1 MANSADA
8 ISGDKVFDTIEAGI
22 IKLITGESAKGV
34 GSNENFI
41 SHMTA
46 DIVYLVLAILALLP
60 IFMIEAW
67 IRWTKEKFSVLRL
80 VFDIIIHAIIPT
92 ILIFVPGYLGVS
104 WGFMRHILPDAYYVM
119 IAVIGI
125 FYLGGIIK
133 IISRL
138 IIGDR
143 SDYQDLTE
151 DYDEPDNDSEN
162 EKKEEVVEEETE
174 KMVYAASEEE
184 DIQPLEEKE
193 VVTLH
198 EETGKKEEKTVGETS
213 RITEYVESE
222 NASDKVQEDEKKK
235 KSKPEN
241 SRKTT
246 EQRERKP
253 QQTERHRPERK
264 SPVESKED
272 KNRKDTYKRKLTKN
286 YQRQT
291 E

>member
-1 MANSADA
+1 M
-8 ISGDKVFDTIEAGI
+8 
-22 IKLITGESAKGV
+22 

-151 DYDEPDNDSEN
+151 DYDEPDNDDDDLADL
-162 EKKEEVVEEETE
+162 VVLD
-174 KMVYAASEEE
+174 EE
-184 DIQPLEEKE
+184 DL
-193 VVTLH
+193 
-198 EETGKKEEKTVGETS
+198 
-213 RITEYVESE
+213 
-222 NASDKVQEDEKKK
+222 N
-235 KSKPEN
+235 
-241 SRKTT
+241 
-246 EQRERKP
+246 
-253 QQTERHRPERK
+253 
-264 SPVESKED
+264 
-272 KNRKDTYKRKLTKN
+272 
-286 YQRQT
+286 
-291 E
+291 